1 MSHHKEELW
10 SKNYSVIKGFLDSF
24 ETKKLSDE
32 FRVLSIKENI
42 PGDLQ
47 VPKSR
52 SLHNHLPFL
61 NILCQR
67 CPEISAAVG
76 ESVLPTYSYARV
88 YEKGSI
94 LKRHCDRDA
103 CEISLTIH
111 LDGDQD
117 WPIWIETPSGEEAK
131 VSLNPGDAMIYLGC
145 KAEHWREEYEG
156 DWYTQVFL
164 HYVRT
169 NGFCSYA
176 VFDQDHERQN
186 TNFYKRIKR

>member
-1 MSHHKEELW
+1 MIQYKEELW
-10 SKNYSVIKGFLDSF
+10 SKNYSVIKGFLNPS
-24 ETKKLSDE
+24 EAKKLSDE
-32 FRVLSIKENI
+32 FRVFSIKQNLS
-42 PGDLQ
+42 GDNQ

-52 SLHNHLPFL
+52 SFHNYLPFL

-67 CPEISAAVG
+67 CPEVSAAIG

-94 LKRHCDRDA
+94 LKRHDDRDA
-103 CEISLTIH
+103 CEISLTVH
-111 LDGDQD
+111 LDGDRD
-117 WPIWIETPSGEEAK
+117 WPIWIEMPSGEEVE

-164 HYVRT
+164 HYVRA

-186 TNFYKRIKR
+186 TNFRGRVRR